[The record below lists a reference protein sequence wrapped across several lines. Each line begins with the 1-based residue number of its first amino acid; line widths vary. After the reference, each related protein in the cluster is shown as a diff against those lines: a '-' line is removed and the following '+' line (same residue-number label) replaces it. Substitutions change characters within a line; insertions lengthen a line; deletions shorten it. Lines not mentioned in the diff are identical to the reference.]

1 LHAENAVHGTG
12 PAFGRYRSHAY
23 RGDQTMR
30 VLLSAAFAAGAAI
43 SVGMI
48 STSAQARDY
57 PFCIKAEW
65 YLGGPGDCAF
75 DTYEQCLA
83 SASGRRAYCDVNPSY
98 VARDRP
104 RRGYSARRQNY

>member
-1 LHAENAVHGTG
+1 
-12 PAFGRYRSHAY
+12 
-23 RGDQTMR
+23 MR
-30 VLLSAAFAAGAAI
+30 VLTLAAFAAGAAI

-75 DTYEQCLA
+75 NTYEQCMA
-83 SASGRRAYCDVNPSY
+83 SASGRRAYCDPNPAY
-98 VARDRP
+98 VVRDRS
-104 RRGYSARRQNY
+104 RRGYSARRLNY

>member
-1 LHAENAVHGTG
+1 MTPRGDCTRGTG
-12 PAFGRYRSHAY
+12 AAPGRYRGNAIEEIK
-23 RGDQTMR
+23 MR
-30 VLLSAAFAAGAAI
+30 VLLSAAFAVGAAI

-75 DTYEQCLA
+75 NTYEQCMA
-83 SASGRRAYCDVNPSY
+83 SASGRRAYCDPNPAY
-98 VARDRP
+98 VGRDRP
-104 RRGYSARRQNY
+104 RRGYSARRLNY

>member
-1 LHAENAVHGTG
+1 
-12 PAFGRYRSHAY
+12 
-23 RGDQTMR
+23 MR
-30 VLLSAAFAAGAAI
+30 VLMSAAFALGAAI

-75 DTYEQCLA
+75 DTYAQCMA
-83 SASGRRAYCDVNPSY
+83 SASGRRAYCDPNPTY
-98 VARDRP
+98 VVRDRS
-104 RRGYSARRQNY
+104 RRGYSARRLNY

>member
-1 LHAENAVHGTG
+1 MRSAEPN
-12 PAFGRYRSHAY
+12 PAFGRYRGHVD

-30 VLLSAAFAAGAAI
+30 ALFSAAFAVAAAI

-75 DTYEQCLA
+75 DTYAQCMA
-83 SASGRRAYCDVNPSY
+83 SASGRRAYCDPNPTY
-98 VARDRP
+98 VGRERP
-104 RRGYSARRQNY
+104 RRGYSARRPNY

>member
-1 LHAENAVHGTG
+1 
-12 PAFGRYRSHAY
+12 
-23 RGDQTMR
+23 MR
-30 VLLSAAFAAGAAI
+30 VLMSAAFAVSAAI

-75 DTYEQCLA
+75 NTYEQCMA
-83 SASGRRAYCDVNPSY
+83 SASGRRAYCDPNPTY
-98 VARDRP
+98 VVRDRP
-104 RRGYSARRQNY
+104 RRGYSARRLNY